1 MWKKYFVSFAFYTD
15 NCYTISSREAEI
27 YVTEQDTPGHIA
39 QLLEGEVAA
48 MQQDQSVVILNFW
61 EM

>member
-1 MWKKYFVSFAFYTD
+1 MWKNYFVSFGFYKD
-15 NCYTISSREAEI
+15 GRYILSSREAEVFVEEN
-27 YVTEQDTPGHIA
+27 YSQGHIA

-48 MQQDQSVVILNFW
+48 MQEDQSVVILNFW